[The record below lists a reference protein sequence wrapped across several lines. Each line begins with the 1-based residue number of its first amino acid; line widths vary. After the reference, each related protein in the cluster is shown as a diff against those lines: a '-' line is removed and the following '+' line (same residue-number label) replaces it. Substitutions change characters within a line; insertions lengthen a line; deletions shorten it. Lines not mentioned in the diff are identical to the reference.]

1 MPPEPKFTKEQIVV
15 AALDVIRGGSVE
27 NITAQEMGKRLG
39 TSTRPMF
46 TYFDTV
52 EELRQAATDMAWQLY
67 DERARQGLSLTPAFK
82 GFAMA
87 YIRFAIEEP
96 SLFRLLF
103 MRRAEPMDLP
113 EFLGREGHLD
123 RVLDAVIDTF
133 NVDRDQAFW
142 IYENMWVYAHG
153 IATLCATEVVS
164 FTDEEVADK
173 LGTICRGLLLALH
186 APADRRTAIMPGTDV
201 VMPGSVDDYVASEL

>member
-1 MPPEPKFTKEQIVV
+1 MPPKPKFTRDQIV
-15 AALDVIRGGSVE
+15 ACALDVIRTESAE
-27 NITAQEMGKRLG
+27 AITAQEMGKRLG

-52 EELRQAATDMAWQLY
+52 EELRQAATDAAWQIY
-67 DERARQGLSLTPAFK
+67 DERARVGLSLTPAFK

-103 MRRAEPMDLP
+103 MRKAEPMSLD

-123 RVLDAVIDTF
+123 TILDAVEETF
-133 NVDRDQAFW
+133 YIDRDQAFW
-142 IYENMWVYAHG
+142 LYKNMWTYAHG
-153 IATLCATEVVS
+153 IAALCATEVVD
-164 FTDEEVADK
+164 FTDEEVAEK
-173 LGTICRGLLLALH
+173 LGTVCRGLVMALH
-186 APADRRTAIMPGTDV
+186 APADERTAIVPDEGV
-201 VMPGSVDDYVASEL
+201 VMPGSIDDYVRG